1 MNSSKTTSLSS
12 DFFETLYQQNPD
24 PWQFATSE
32 YEAQKYAMTIDSLP
46 HTLYQSGFEIGG
58 SIGVLTE
65 KLARKCHS
73 LLSVDVSEIPQ
84 RQAIERCQH
93 LNNIRFELMS
103 VPDNFPTEYFDLIV
117 LSEVGYYWSHPDL
130 IKAQRLILERLRSQ
144 GHLMLVHWTV
154 DADVL
159 PIAGDLVHDTF
170 IDLVPDRLKH
180 IKSLTEA
187 QYRLDLFEKI

>member
-1 MNSSKTTSLSS
+1 MNSSDLTSLGS
-12 DFFETLYQQNPD
+12 DFFEALYQENPD

-32 YEAQKYAMTIDSLP
+32 YEAQKYATTINALP
-46 HTLYQSGFEIGG
+46 HPLYQSGFEIGG

-65 KLARKCHS
+65 KLAQRCHS

-93 LNNIRFELMS
+93 QGNIRFELMS
-103 VPDNFPTEYFDLIV
+103 VPSSFPDEYFDLIV
-117 LSEVGYYWSHPDL
+117 MSEVGYYWSLPDL

-144 GHLMLVHWTV
+144 GHLILVHWTV
-154 DADVL
+154 DAQVL
-159 PIAGDLVHDTF
+159 PITGDLVHDAF

-180 IKSLTEA
+180 LKSLREA
-187 QYRLDLFEKI
+187 QYRLDLFEKV